1 MRFVAHVNVE
11 SGRYRYLLAKILM
24 NFYQILRSKW
34 PQILTI
40 CARRRLSGL
49 VSISL

>member
-11 SGRYRYLLAKILM
+11 LGRYLLPKTLM

-49 VSISL
+49 VGISL